1 MSVPGSQSVAHAQPA
16 RAALSLTARAVATP
30 RGGLSTLAQ
39 DFRARLSNVWLPRLS
54 WSIGRTGR
62 LGLVGIALLGAS
74 AVFLFSAHRQ
84 VTDEVRQM
92 RVDLHTAQARAVT
105 APRPETTDSPQ
116 SLRNLPE
123 RTEVPQLLN
132 VLLKQADAAQ
142 LTIDTAKYEISAAK
156 AGGLVRY
163 RLSFPVDGPYP
174 KVRQFLDATLNAMP
188 ALAIEDLS
196 ITRKAIA
203 DPTIEAQIHMT
214 IFTRSAR

>member
-1 MSVPGSQSVAHAQPA
+1 MSVPGAAG
-16 RAALSLTARAVATP
+16 AALSLRARAVATP
-30 RGGLSTLAQ
+30 RGGLSSLAQ

-62 LGLVGIALLGAS
+62 VGLVGIALFGAS
-74 AVFLFSAHRQ
+74 VVFFFSTHQQ
-84 VTDEVRQM
+84 VTEEVRQL
-92 RVDLHTAQARAVT
+92 RAGLQTAQARAAK
-105 APRPETTDSPQ
+105 APRPEPTDLPV

-123 RTEVPQLLN
+123 RTEMPQVLK
-132 VLLKQADAAQ
+132 VLLKQADAAH
-142 LTIDTAKYEISAAK
+142 LAIDTAKYEISAAK

-163 RLSFPVDGPYP
+163 RLSFPIDGPYP
-174 KVRQFLDATLNAMP
+174 NVRQFIDATLNSMP

-214 IFTRSAR
+214 IFTRSAP